1 MKILFII
8 GVFAIGLT
16 NAKPTIEAEIDTIIE
31 LRDSVEESV
40 KNVVEA
46 SFSKAAALSVML
58 NSSIGNIFNNN
69 IPICLHFTQ
78 QFVYIL
84 SIKIPIFI

>member
-1 MKILFII
+1 MKTLLFII
-8 GVFAIGLT
+8 GIFAIIALT

-46 SFSKAAALSVML
+46 SFSKAAAVRVML
-58 NSSIGNIFNNN
+58 NNSLGMYLF
-69 IPICLHFTQ
+69 
-78 QFVYIL
+78 
-84 SIKIPIFI
+84 

>member
-69 IPICLHFTQ
+69 I
-78 QFVYIL
+78 FVYIL
-84 SIKIPIFI
+84 LSSLFTFYLLKYLFSYK